1 MFRVLCAFLLVGC
14 GNKDDAYTPDTSL
27 GMGDQGCYVTPSID
41 GEVVRGVP
49 EGGRGLDVHGRV
61 EEVLPGGVR
70 GEERVQVEAHVA
82 LRRHRRRGPRQS

>member
-41 GEVVRGVP
+41 GE
-49 EGGRGLDVHGRV
+49 E
-61 EEVLPGGVR
+61 
-70 GEERVQVEAHVA
+70 QWAY
-82 LRRHRRRGPRQS
+82 QSSKQDTFQ